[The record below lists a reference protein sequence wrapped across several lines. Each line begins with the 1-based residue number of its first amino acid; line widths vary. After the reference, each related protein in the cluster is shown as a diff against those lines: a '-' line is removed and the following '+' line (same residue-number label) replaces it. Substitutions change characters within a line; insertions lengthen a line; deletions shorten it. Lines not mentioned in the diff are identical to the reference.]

1 MALPCALP
9 RQPGRVDLRLIYLAR
24 ASSDFVQA
32 GEELGFDQ
40 LTLRH
45 TQSQVP
51 ARKPGELTVEET
63 DAEIRVSGKAF
74 AYVLDR
80 FTGCFKSLV
89 WNGAERLAGPMDF
102 NVWRAPT
109 DNDRKIRRVWEQAG
123 YDRAQVRVAGCQVL
137 EGEETAIRCEL
148 VFAASIRQPFLRC
161 TALWRLDAAGTITLE
176 LDGVR
181 DEAFPFLPRFGLRMK
196 LPAGF
201 EQLDYTGYGPQES
214 YLDKKNACWF
224 GRFTGTVSGE
234 YVDYIKPQEHGS
246 HMGCQRLRLSC
257 ADAALWA
264 AGQQPFSF
272 RASHY
277 PQEALAAAAHNFEL
291 QKSDQVELCL
301 DYKNSGI
308 GSNSCGPVLA
318 DRYAL
323 IEPRFH
329 MQLSFGFVSVD

>member
-1 MALPCALP
+1 M
-9 RQPGRVDLRLIYLAR
+9 
-24 ASSDFVQA
+24 
-32 GEELGFDQ
+32 
-40 LTLRH
+40 
-45 TQSQVP
+45 
-51 ARKPGELTVEET
+51 
-63 DAEIRVSGKAF
+63 
-74 AYVLDR
+74 
-80 FTGCFKSLV
+80 
-89 WNGAERLAGPMDF
+89 
-102 NVWRAPT
+102 
-109 DNDRKIRRVWEQAG
+109 
-123 YDRAQVRVAGCQVL
+123 
-137 EGEETAIRCEL
+137 
-148 VFAASIRQPFLRC
+148 
-161 TALWRLDAAGTITLE
+161 
-176 LDGVR
+176 R